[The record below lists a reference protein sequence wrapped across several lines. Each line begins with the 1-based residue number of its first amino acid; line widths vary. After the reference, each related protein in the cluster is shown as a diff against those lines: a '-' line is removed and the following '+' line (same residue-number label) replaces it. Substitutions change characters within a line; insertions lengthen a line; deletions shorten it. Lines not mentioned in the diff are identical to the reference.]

1 MAKAIFKYHNVS
13 NKSNFKKTL
22 KNFVLNFSFSYL
34 RFKIKIKQQ
43 QTLDVNTCTCNNAR
57 CSTK

>member
-13 NKSNFKKTL
+13 NKSNLKKTL
-22 KNFVLNFSFSYL
+22 KNC
-34 RFKIKIKQQ
+34 FKFFIFIFTFQNKN
-43 QTLDVNTCTCNNAR
+43 QTTTNLDVNTCTCNNAR